1 MARTS
6 YVTDLAGALDQT
18 IADLER
24 QASGT
29 LAVGAPVARGGAAQ
43 GKRSTGA
50 PLPSAPPA
58 AAPPPSPAEPA
69 AAPDMGG
76 YQSAPGA
83 APPAYPAAPSL
94 PYAPRTAPS
103 PDVIDGNLSTQI
115 HRLEELRHWV
125 RDDPAFGR
133 LVDAMIGKQVATAEK
148 RQRVYTA
155 AFSIGSLLVGWLL
168 PVLVPVTNLA
178 SLLHH

>member
-6 YVTDLAGALDQT
+6 YVADLAGALDQT

-29 LAVGAPVARGGAAQ
+29 LAVGAPVARGGAAE

-58 AAPPPSPAEPA
+58 P
-69 AAPDMGG
+69 APDMGG

-103 PDVIDGNLSTQI
+103 PDVIDGNLSIQI
-115 HRLEELRHWV
+115 HRLEELRRWV